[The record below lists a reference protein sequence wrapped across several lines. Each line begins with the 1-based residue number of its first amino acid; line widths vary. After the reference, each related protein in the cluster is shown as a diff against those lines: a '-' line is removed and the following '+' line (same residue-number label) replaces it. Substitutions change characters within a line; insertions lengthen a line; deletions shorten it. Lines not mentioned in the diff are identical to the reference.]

1 MAGSCLSD
9 GCLTTKAD
17 LLKKETNMA
26 KTNLR
31 GWLCAVL
38 LLAATCVQASVNIIP
53 KPTLVKEGKGSFLVT
68 DGMNIGVNDPALAD
82 AADYLKQMIARATG
96 FQDLAVRRGEGHISL
111 LLQPAA
117 DPEDESYTLT
127 VSSSRITIKAG
138 TYRGV
143 VNGISTLRQLLPDEI
158 ESREPVKGIRWTVP
172 VVQVQDKPA
181 YHWRGLMLDPS
192 RHFYSVEETEQFLDH
207 MALYKYNKFH
217 WHLTDGVAWRLQI
230 NRYPLLTQRGAWR
243 EFRQDIDINCENRAK
258 AENNPTLLIPQKY
271 CREENGRR
279 LYGGFYTQDD
289 VRRVVRYAAIRGID
303 VIPEID
309 MPGHF
314 WCGTQAY
321 PLLSCGQDGNDPLC
335 LGKDLTLEF
344 CRNVWEEV
352 FQLFPYEYA
361 HIGGDE
367 VDRSRWAKCPD
378 CQRRIKALGLQG
390 VEELQAWFTKDMEK
404 FFNAHG
410 RKLMGWD
417 EILEGGVSKTATVYW
432 WRGDHA
438 DVAQKS
444 TEMGNEVVICPTTY
458 CYFDYRQD
466 DNTLKHIY
474 TSDVIPADLT
484 PKQLKLVKGI
494 QSNAWGEFIPTVS
507 RMQFMVFPRALA
519 MVEKAWTPNEQ
530 QNWDNF
536 SQRLQAHLHR
546 LQAAGINYRP
556 LQTTQP

>member
-1 MAGSCLSD
+1 
-9 GCLTTKAD
+9 
-17 LLKKETNMA
+17 MA

-82 AADYLKQMIARATG
+82 AADYLKQMIVRATG

-258 AENNPTLLIPQKY
+258 SENNPTLLIPQKY

-378 CQRRIKALGLQG
+378 CQRRIRALGLQG

-417 EILEGGVSKTATVYW
+417 EILEGGVSRTATVYW

-458 CYFDYRQD
+458 CYFDYGQD
-466 DNTLKHIY
+466 DNTLKRIY
-474 TSDVIPADLT
+474 ISDVIPADLT
-484 PKQLKLVKGI
+484 SKQLKLVKGI
-494 QSNAWGEFIPTVS
+494 QSNAWGEFIPTVG

-556 LQTTQP
+556 LQTTQRTSVPENRLSRKAQ

>member
-1 MAGSCLSD
+1 
-9 GCLTTKAD
+9 
-17 LLKKETNMA
+17 MA

-127 VSSSRITIKAG
+127 VSSTRITIKAG

-258 AENNPTLLIPQKY
+258 SENNPTLLIPQKY

-417 EILEGGVSKTATVYW
+417 EILEGGVSRTATVYW

-458 CYFDYRQD
+458 CYFDYGQD
-466 DNTLKHIY
+466 DNTLKRIY

-484 PKQLKLVKGI
+484 PKQLTLVKGI
-494 QSNAWGEFIPTVS
+494 QSNVWGEFIPTVG

>member
-1 MAGSCLSD
+1 
-9 GCLTTKAD
+9 
-17 LLKKETNMA
+17 MA

-127 VSSSRITIKAG
+127 VSSTRITIKAG

-258 AENNPTLLIPQKY
+258 NENNPTLLIPQKY

-458 CYFDYRQD
+458 CYFDYGQD

-494 QSNAWGEFIPTVS
+494 QSNAWGEFIPTVG

>member
-1 MAGSCLSD
+1 
-9 GCLTTKAD
+9 
-17 LLKKETNMA
+17 MA

-96 FQDLAVRRGEGHISL
+96 FQDLAVRRGESHISL

-258 AENNPTLLIPQKY
+258 SENNPTLLIPQKY

-458 CYFDYRQD
+458 CYFDYGQD
-466 DNTLKHIY
+466 DNTLKRIY

-494 QSNAWGEFIPTVS
+494 QSNAWGEFIPTVG

>member
-1 MAGSCLSD
+1 
-9 GCLTTKAD
+9 
-17 LLKKETNMA
+17 MA

-31 GWLCAVL
+31 GWLWAVL

-127 VSSSRITIKAG
+127 VSSTRITIKAG

-258 AENNPTLLIPQKY
+258 SENNPTLLIPQKY

-417 EILEGGVSKTATVYW
+417 EILEGGVSRTATVYW

-458 CYFDYRQD
+458 CYFDYGQD
-466 DNTLKHIY
+466 DNTLKRIY

-494 QSNAWGEFIPTVS
+494 QSNAWGEFIPTVG

>member
-1 MAGSCLSD
+1 
-9 GCLTTKAD
+9 
-17 LLKKETNMA
+17 MA

-31 GWLCAVL
+31 GWLWAVL

-127 VSSSRITIKAG
+127 VSSTRITIKAG

-258 AENNPTLLIPQKY
+258 NENNPTLLIPQKY

-458 CYFDYRQD
+458 CYFDYGQD
-466 DNTLKHIY
+466 DNTLKRIY

-484 PKQLKLVKGI
+484 PKQLKLVKGV
-494 QSNAWGEFIPTVS
+494 QSNAWGEFIPTVG

-530 QNWDNF
+530 QNWDDF

-546 LQAAGINYRP
+546 LQTAGINYRP

>member
-1 MAGSCLSD
+1 
-9 GCLTTKAD
+9 
-17 LLKKETNMA
+17 MA

-127 VSSSRITIKAG
+127 VSSTRITIKAG

-258 AENNPTLLIPQKY
+258 SENNPTLLIPQKY
-271 CREENGRR
+271 CREENGRK

-458 CYFDYRQD
+458 CYFDYGQD

-494 QSNAWGEFIPTVS
+494 QSNAWGEFIPTVG

>member
-1 MAGSCLSD
+1 
-9 GCLTTKAD
+9 
-17 LLKKETNMA
+17 MA

-31 GWLCAVL
+31 GWLWAVL

-127 VSSSRITIKAG
+127 VSSTRITIKAG

-258 AENNPTLLIPQKY
+258 SENNPTLLIPQKY

-417 EILEGGVSKTATVYW
+417 EILEGGVSRTATVYW

-458 CYFDYRQD
+458 CYFDYGQD
-466 DNTLKHIY
+466 DNTLKRIY

-484 PKQLKLVKGI
+484 PKQLTLVKGI
-494 QSNAWGEFIPTVS
+494 QSNAWGEFIPTVG

>member
-1 MAGSCLSD
+1 
-9 GCLTTKAD
+9 
-17 LLKKETNMA
+17 MA

-38 LLAATCVQASVNIIP
+38 LLAATCVQTSVNIIP

-111 LLQPAA
+111 LMQPAA

-127 VSSSRITIKAG
+127 VSSTRITIKAG

-258 AENNPTLLIPQKY
+258 SENNPTLLIPQKY

-390 VEELQAWFTKDMEK
+390 MEELQAWFTKDMEK

-417 EILEGGVSKTATVYW
+417 EILEGGVSRTATVYW

-458 CYFDYRQD
+458 CYFDYGQD

-494 QSNAWGEFIPTVS
+494 QSNAWGEFIPTVG

>member
-1 MAGSCLSD
+1 
-9 GCLTTKAD
+9 
-17 LLKKETNMA
+17 MA

-258 AENNPTLLIPQKY
+258 AESNPTLLIPQKY

-417 EILEGGVSKTATVYW
+417 EILEGGVSRTATVYW

-458 CYFDYRQD
+458 CYFDYGQD
-466 DNTLKHIY
+466 DNTLKRIY

-484 PKQLKLVKGI
+484 SKQLKLVKGI
-494 QSNAWGEFIPTVS
+494 QSNAWGEFIPTVG

>member
-1 MAGSCLSD
+1 
-9 GCLTTKAD
+9 
-17 LLKKETNMA
+17 MA

-158 ESREPVKGIRWTVP
+158 ESREPAKGIRWTVP

-258 AENNPTLLIPQKY
+258 SENNPTLLIPQKY
-271 CREENGRR
+271 CREENGRK

-458 CYFDYRQD
+458 CYFDYGQD

-494 QSNAWGEFIPTVS
+494 QSNAWGEFIPTVG

>member
-1 MAGSCLSD
+1 
-9 GCLTTKAD
+9 
-17 LLKKETNMA
+17 MA

-127 VSSSRITIKAG
+127 VSSTRITIKAG

-158 ESREPVKGIRWTVP
+158 ESREPAKGIRWTVP

-258 AENNPTLLIPQKY
+258 SENNPTLLIPQKY
-271 CREENGRR
+271 CREENGRK

-417 EILEGGVSKTATVYW
+417 EILEGGVSRTATVYW

-458 CYFDYRQD
+458 CYFDYGQD
-466 DNTLKHIY
+466 DNTLKRIY

-484 PKQLKLVKGI
+484 SKQLKLVKGI
-494 QSNAWGEFIPTVS
+494 QSNAWGEFIPTVG

>member
-1 MAGSCLSD
+1 
-9 GCLTTKAD
+9 
-17 LLKKETNMA
+17 MA

-127 VSSSRITIKAG
+127 VSSTRITIKAG

-258 AENNPTLLIPQKY
+258 SENNPTLLIPQKY
-271 CREENGRR
+271 CREENGRK

-458 CYFDYRQD
+458 CYFDYGQD

-484 PKQLKLVKGI
+484 PKQLTLVKGI
-494 QSNAWGEFIPTVS
+494 QSNAWGEFIPTVG

>member
-1 MAGSCLSD
+1 
-9 GCLTTKAD
+9 
-17 LLKKETNMA
+17 MA

-31 GWLCAVL
+31 GWLWAVL

-127 VSSSRITIKAG
+127 VSSTRITIKAG

-258 AENNPTLLIPQKY
+258 SENNPTLLIPQKY

-458 CYFDYRQD
+458 CYFDYGQD

-494 QSNAWGEFIPTVS
+494 QSNAWGEFIPTVG

>member
-1 MAGSCLSD
+1 
-9 GCLTTKAD
+9 
-17 LLKKETNMA
+17 MA

-127 VSSSRITIKAG
+127 VSSTRITIKAG

-158 ESREPVKGIRWTVP
+158 ESREPAKGIRWTVP

-258 AENNPTLLIPQKY
+258 SENNPTLLIPQKY

-417 EILEGGVSKTATVYW
+417 EILEGGVSRTATVYW

-458 CYFDYRQD
+458 CYFDYGQD
-466 DNTLKHIY
+466 DNTLKRIY

-494 QSNAWGEFIPTVS
+494 QSNAWGEFIPTVG

>member
-1 MAGSCLSD
+1 
-9 GCLTTKAD
+9 
-17 LLKKETNMA
+17 MA

-38 LLAATCVQASVNIIP
+38 LLAATCAQASVNIIP

-258 AENNPTLLIPQKY
+258 SENNPTLLIPQKY

-417 EILEGGVSKTATVYW
+417 EILEGGVSRTATVYW

-458 CYFDYRQD
+458 CYFDYGQD

-494 QSNAWGEFIPTVS
+494 QSNAWGEFIPTVG

>member
-1 MAGSCLSD
+1 
-9 GCLTTKAD
+9 
-17 LLKKETNMA
+17 MA

-127 VSSSRITIKAG
+127 VSSTRITIKAG

-258 AENNPTLLIPQKY
+258 SENNPTLLIPQKY

-458 CYFDYRQD
+458 CYFDYGQD
-466 DNTLKHIY
+466 DNTLKRIY

-494 QSNAWGEFIPTVS
+494 QSNAWGEFIPTVG

>member
-1 MAGSCLSD
+1 
-9 GCLTTKAD
+9 
-17 LLKKETNMA
+17 MA

-31 GWLCAVL
+31 GWLWTVL

-111 LLQPAA
+111 LMQPAA

-127 VSSSRITIKAG
+127 VNSTRITIKAG

-258 AENNPTLLIPQKY
+258 SENNPTLLIPQKY

-417 EILEGGVSKTATVYW
+417 EILEGGVSRTATVYW

-458 CYFDYRQD
+458 CYFDYGQD
-466 DNTLKHIY
+466 DNTLKRIY

-494 QSNAWGEFIPTVS
+494 QSNAWGEFIPTVG

-536 SQRLQAHLHR
+536 SQRLQAHLQR

>member
-1 MAGSCLSD
+1 
-9 GCLTTKAD
+9 
-17 LLKKETNMA
+17 MA

-31 GWLCAVL
+31 GWLWAVL

-127 VSSSRITIKAG
+127 VSSTRITIKAG

-258 AENNPTLLIPQKY
+258 SENNPTLLIPQKY
-271 CREENGRR
+271 CREENGRK

-417 EILEGGVSKTATVYW
+417 EILEGGVSRTATVYW

-458 CYFDYRQD
+458 CYFDYGQD
-466 DNTLKHIY
+466 DNTLKRIY

-484 PKQLKLVKGI
+484 SKQLKLVKGI
-494 QSNAWGEFIPTVS
+494 QSNAWGEFIPTVG

>member
-1 MAGSCLSD
+1 
-9 GCLTTKAD
+9 
-17 LLKKETNMA
+17 MA

-127 VSSSRITIKAG
+127 VSSTRITIKAG

-158 ESREPVKGIRWTVP
+158 ESQEPVKGIRWTVP

-258 AENNPTLLIPQKY
+258 SENNPALLIPQKY

-458 CYFDYRQD
+458 CYFDYGQD

-494 QSNAWGEFIPTVS
+494 QSNAWGEFIPTVG

>member
-1 MAGSCLSD
+1 
-9 GCLTTKAD
+9 
-17 LLKKETNMA
+17 MA

-127 VSSSRITIKAG
+127 VSSTRITIKAG

-143 VNGISTLRQLLPDEI
+143 VNGVSTLRQLLPDEI

-258 AENNPTLLIPQKY
+258 SENNPTLLIPQKY
-271 CREENGRR
+271 CREENGRK

-417 EILEGGVSKTATVYW
+417 EILEGGVSRTATVYW

-458 CYFDYRQD
+458 CYFDYGQD
-466 DNTLKHIY
+466 DNTLKRIY

-494 QSNAWGEFIPTVS
+494 QSNAWGEFIPTVG

>member
-1 MAGSCLSD
+1 MM
-9 GCLTTKAD
+9 T
-17 LLKKETNMA
+17 

-31 GWLCAVL
+31 GCLTAILL
-38 LLAATCVQASVNIIP
+38 LLAVCAQASVNIIP
-53 KPTLVKEGKGSFLVT
+53 KPTQVTEGKGAFLLKDKQT
-68 DGMNIGVNDPALAD
+68 IGYSDASLAD
-82 AADYLKQMIARATG
+82 AAAYLHEMLTRATG
-96 FQDLAVRRGEGHISL
+96 FTHVDVRRGKGNIRLVLEPG
-111 LLQPAA
+111 A
-117 DPEDESYTLT
+117 DQADESYTLAVT
-127 VSSSRITIKAG
+127 KSQVTIKAT

-143 VNGISTLRQLLPDEI
+143 INGISTLRQLLPDEI
-158 ESREPVKGIRWTVP
+158 ESKTVVQGVKWTVP

-207 MALYKYNKFH
+207 MALYKFNKFH
-217 WHLTDGVAWRLQI
+217 WHLTDGVAWRI
-230 NRYPLLTQRGAWR
+230 EIKKYPLLTQRGAWR
-243 EFRQDIDINCENRAK
+243 EFRPDIDLACNNRAK
-258 AENNPTLLIPQKY
+258 AENNPTLVVPEKY

-279 LYGGFYTQDD
+279 LYGGFYTQEQIKE
-289 VRRVVRYAAIRGID
+289 VVRYAAVRGID

-335 LGKDLTLEF
+335 LGKDLTLDF

-367 VDRSRWAKCPD
+367 VDRTRWTKCAN
-378 CQRRIKALGLQG
+378 CQKRIADLHLNG

-404 FFNAHG
+404 FFNKHG

-417 EILEGGVSKTATVYW
+417 EILEGGVSQTATVYW

-444 TEMGNEVVICPTTY
+444 TNMGNEVVVCPTTY
-458 CYFDYRQD
+458 CYFDYGQD
-466 DNTLKHIY
+466 DNTVKRIY
-474 TSDVIPADLT
+474 DADVIPADMSEA
-484 PKQLKLVKGI
+484 QLKLVKGI
-494 QSNAWGEFIPTVS
+494 QSNIWGEFIPTVA

-519 MVEKAWTPNEQ
+519 MVEKAWTPRAEQ
-530 QNWDNF
+530 KWEDF
-536 SQRLQAHLHR
+536 EPRMKAHLHR
-546 LQAAGINYRP
+546 LEAAGINYRP

>member
-1 MAGSCLSD
+1 
-9 GCLTTKAD
+9 
-17 LLKKETNMA
+17 MA

-127 VSSSRITIKAG
+127 VSSTRITIKAG

-258 AENNPTLLIPQKY
+258 SENNPTLLIPQKY
-271 CREENGRR
+271 CREENGCK

-417 EILEGGVSKTATVYW
+417 EILEGGVSRTATVYW

-458 CYFDYRQD
+458 CYFDYGQD
-466 DNTLKHIY
+466 DNTLKRIY

-484 PKQLKLVKGI
+484 SKQLKLVKGI
-494 QSNAWGEFIPTVS
+494 QSNAWGEFIPTVG

>member
-1 MAGSCLSD
+1 
-9 GCLTTKAD
+9 
-17 LLKKETNMA
+17 MA

-96 FQDLAVRRGEGHISL
+96 FLDLAVRRGEGHISL

-127 VSSSRITIKAG
+127 VSSTRITIKAG

-258 AENNPTLLIPQKY
+258 SENNPTLLIPQKY

-417 EILEGGVSKTATVYW
+417 EILEGGVSRTATVYW

-458 CYFDYRQD
+458 CYFDYGQD
-466 DNTLKHIY
+466 DNTLKRIY

-494 QSNAWGEFIPTVS
+494 QSNAWGEFIPTVG

>member
-1 MAGSCLSD
+1 
-9 GCLTTKAD
+9 
-17 LLKKETNMA
+17 MA

-31 GWLCAVL
+31 GWLWAVL

-127 VSSSRITIKAG
+127 VSSTRITIKAG

-258 AENNPTLLIPQKY
+258 SENNPTLLIPQKY
-271 CREENGRR
+271 CREENGRK

-458 CYFDYRQD
+458 CYFDYGQD
-466 DNTLKHIY
+466 DNTLKRIY

-494 QSNAWGEFIPTVS
+494 QSNAWGEFIPTVG

>member
-1 MAGSCLSD
+1 
-9 GCLTTKAD
+9 
-17 LLKKETNMA
+17 MA

-172 VVQVQDKPA
+172 LVQVQDKPA

-289 VRRVVRYAAIRGID
+289 VCRVVRYAAIRGID

-458 CYFDYRQD
+458 CYFDYGQD

-474 TSDVIPADLT
+474 TSDVIPADLM

-494 QSNAWGEFIPTVS
+494 QSNAWGEFIPTVG

>member
-1 MAGSCLSD
+1 
-9 GCLTTKAD
+9 
-17 LLKKETNMA
+17 MA

-367 VDRSRWAKCPD
+367 VDRSRWVKCPD

-458 CYFDYRQD
+458 CYFDYGQD
-466 DNTLKHIY
+466 DNTLKRIY

-494 QSNAWGEFIPTVS
+494 QSNAWGEFIPTVG

>member
-1 MAGSCLSD
+1 
-9 GCLTTKAD
+9 
-17 LLKKETNMA
+17 MA

-111 LLQPAA
+111 LLQPAV

-127 VSSSRITIKAG
+127 VSSTRITIKAG

-258 AENNPTLLIPQKY
+258 SENNPTLLIPQKY
-271 CREENGRR
+271 CREENGRK

-417 EILEGGVSKTATVYW
+417 EILEGGVSRTATVYW

-458 CYFDYRQD
+458 CYFDYGQD
-466 DNTLKHIY
+466 DNTLKRIY

-494 QSNAWGEFIPTVS
+494 QSNAWGEFIPTVG

>member
-1 MAGSCLSD
+1 
-9 GCLTTKAD
+9 
-17 LLKKETNMA
+17 MA

-127 VSSSRITIKAG
+127 VSSTRITIKAG

-258 AENNPTLLIPQKY
+258 SENNPTLLIPQKY

-458 CYFDYRQD
+458 CYFDYGQD
-466 DNTLKHIY
+466 DNTLKRIY

-494 QSNAWGEFIPTVS
+494 QSNAWGEFIPTVG

-536 SQRLQAHLHR
+536 SRRLQAHLHR

>member
-1 MAGSCLSD
+1 
-9 GCLTTKAD
+9 
-17 LLKKETNMA
+17 MA

-127 VSSSRITIKAG
+127 VSSTRITIKAG

-258 AENNPTLLIPQKY
+258 SENNSTLLIPQKY

-417 EILEGGVSKTATVYW
+417 EILEGGVSRTATVYW

-458 CYFDYRQD
+458 CYFDYGQD

-494 QSNAWGEFIPTVS
+494 QSNAWGEFIPTVG

>member
-1 MAGSCLSD
+1 
-9 GCLTTKAD
+9 
-17 LLKKETNMA
+17 MA

-38 LLAATCVQASVNIIP
+38 LLATTCVQASVNIIP

-258 AENNPTLLIPQKY
+258 SENNPTLLIPQKY

-494 QSNAWGEFIPTVS
+494 QSNAWGEFIPTVG

>member
-158 ESREPVKGIRWTVP
+158 ESLEPVKGIRWTVP

-258 AENNPTLLIPQKY
+258 SENNPTLLIPQKY
-271 CREENGRR
+271 CREENGRK

-417 EILEGGVSKTATVYW
+417 EILEGGVSRTATVYW

-458 CYFDYRQD
+458 CYFDYGQD
-466 DNTLKHIY
+466 DNTLKRIY

-494 QSNAWGEFIPTVS
+494 QSNAWGEFIPTVG

>member
-1 MAGSCLSD
+1 
-9 GCLTTKAD
+9 
-17 LLKKETNMA
+17 MA

-127 VSSSRITIKAG
+127 VSSTRITIKAG

-258 AENNPTLLIPQKY
+258 SENNPTLLIPQKY

-417 EILEGGVSKTATVYW
+417 EILEGGVSRTATVYW

-458 CYFDYRQD
+458 CYFDYGQD

-494 QSNAWGEFIPTVS
+494 QSNAWGEFIPTVG

>member
-1 MAGSCLSD
+1 
-9 GCLTTKAD
+9 
-17 LLKKETNMA
+17 MA

-127 VSSSRITIKAG
+127 VSSTRITIKAG

-258 AENNPTLLIPQKY
+258 NENNPTLLIPQKY

-417 EILEGGVSKTATVYW
+417 EILEGGVSRTATVYW

-458 CYFDYRQD
+458 CYFDYGQD
-466 DNTLKHIY
+466 DNTLKRIY

-494 QSNAWGEFIPTVS
+494 QSNAWGEFIPTVG

>member
-1 MAGSCLSD
+1 
-9 GCLTTKAD
+9 
-17 LLKKETNMA
+17 MA

-31 GWLCAVL
+31 GWLWAVL

-127 VSSSRITIKAG
+127 VSSTRITIKAG

-258 AENNPTLLIPQKY
+258 SENNSTLLIPQKY

-417 EILEGGVSKTATVYW
+417 EILEGGVSRTATVYW

-458 CYFDYRQD
+458 CYFDYGQD
-466 DNTLKHIY
+466 DNTLKRIY

-494 QSNAWGEFIPTVS
+494 QSNAWGEFIPTVG

>member
-1 MAGSCLSD
+1 
-9 GCLTTKAD
+9 
-17 LLKKETNMA
+17 MA

-31 GWLCAVL
+31 GWLWAVL

-127 VSSSRITIKAG
+127 VSSTRITIKAG

-258 AENNPTLLIPQKY
+258 SENNPTLLIPQKY

-458 CYFDYRQD
+458 CYFDYGQD

-494 QSNAWGEFIPTVS
+494 QSNAWGEFIPTVG

-536 SQRLQAHLHR
+536 SQRLQVHLHR

>member
-1 MAGSCLSD
+1 
-9 GCLTTKAD
+9 
-17 LLKKETNMA
+17 MA

-31 GWLCAVL
+31 GWLWAVL

-367 VDRSRWAKCPD
+367 VDRSRWAKCTD

-458 CYFDYRQD
+458 CYFDYGQD

-494 QSNAWGEFIPTVS
+494 QSNAWGEFIPTVG

>member
-1 MAGSCLSD
+1 
-9 GCLTTKAD
+9 
-17 LLKKETNMA
+17 MA

-127 VSSSRITIKAG
+127 VSSTRVTIKAG

-158 ESREPVKGIRWTVP
+158 ESREPVKDIRWTVP

-258 AENNPTLLIPQKY
+258 SENNPTLLIPQKY

-279 LYGGFYTQDD
+279 LYGGSYTQDD

-417 EILEGGVSKTATVYW
+417 EILEGGVSRTATVYW

-458 CYFDYRQD
+458 CYFDYGQD
-466 DNTLKHIY
+466 DNTLKRIY

-494 QSNAWGEFIPTVS
+494 QSNAWGEFIPTVG